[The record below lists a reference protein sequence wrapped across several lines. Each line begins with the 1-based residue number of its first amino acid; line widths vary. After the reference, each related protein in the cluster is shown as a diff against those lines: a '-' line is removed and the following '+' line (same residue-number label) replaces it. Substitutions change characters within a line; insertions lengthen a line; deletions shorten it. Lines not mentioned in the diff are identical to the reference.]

1 MNADPRNFSELFGQF
16 DGSPSRVTVKQLR
29 LADAALMGWDDYVQ
43 RHPDATPYHRLG
55 WLQSVEEAYGHR
67 GLALVAHSED
77 ELLQGVFPL
86 SLIRYPWGRPKL
98 SSLPFCDVGGPL
110 ADNECA
116 YKALIAA
123 GSQLLKDVG
132 ASTCEVRYAGA
143 SLDLQAPIADHECLP
158 KVRMLMDL
166 PDNSEQLFQS
176 FKPKL
181 RSQIRKAWK
190 NGLVADVSTSPSAV
204 ARFYPVFAENMKRL
218 GSPVHSLQWFLELK
232 EAYGDRMW
240 LGLVRNRNQNQ
251 VIAGGVVLRT
261 GDHAAIPWASTRV
274 AFNHLAPNMLL
285 YWSLLAYSSDHG
297 CRQFDFGRSTLN
309 EGTYRFKR
317 QWGANAHNLTWLQLQ
332 REGGRPINLNAAVA
346 EGTRGKL
353 RPIAEE
359 VWRRLPLI
367 LANTLGPRIRRY
379 ITL

>member
-1 MNADPRNFSELFGQF
+1 MNADPRNFSEFFQRF
-16 DGSPSRVTVKQLR
+16 DGLSSRVTVKQLR
-29 LADAALMGWDDYVQ
+29 LADAALMGWDAYVQ

-55 WLQSVEEAYGHR
+55 WLKSVEQAYGHR

-77 ELLQGVFPL
+77 EVLQGVFPL

-116 YKALIAA
+116 HKALIAA
-123 GSQLLKDVG
+123 GSQLLKDAG

-143 SLDLQAPIADHECLP
+143 SLASEDPSADHQCLP
-158 KVRMLMDL
+158 KVRMLLDL
-166 PDNSEQLFQS
+166 PDSSEQLFQS

-190 NGLVADVSTSPSAV
+190 NGLVADVSTSASAV
-204 ARFYPVFAENMKRL
+204 SRFYPVFAENMKRL

-232 EAYGDRMW
+232 EAYGDKMW
-240 LGLVRNRNQNQ
+240 VGLVRNRNQ
-251 VIAGGVVLRT
+251 VIAGGVVLRNA
-261 GDHAAIPWASTRV
+261 DRAAIPWASTRM

-285 YWSLLAYSSDHG
+285 YWALLAYSSDHG

-317 QWGANAHNLTWLQLQ
+317 QWGASAHNLTWLQLH
-332 REGGRPINLNAAVA
+332 REGGPPVNLNSAVA
-346 EGTRGKL
+346 DGTGGKL
-353 RPIAEE
+353 RLMVEV

-367 LANTLGPRIRRY
+367 LANAVGPRIRRY